1 MKNNNLRL
9 RKSLEISYEAK
20 WTTRS
25 LGAPSVCQNWPVVC
39 FSKVLRTF
47 PLVLKS

>member
-20 WTTRS
+20 WTTRN